1 MSRGYLRFALVSLLA
16 IWLLSGCGTKSHSL
30 LVIENS
36 KYDMAGTID
45 KFSKLFAKKG
55 YKKVD
60 IIDNTVIAK
69 RENIYLRPLKALVIN
84 NDKISSALMTCNAS
98 LAIEMPI
105 RISIYEELGG
115 NVKYS
120 YTQPEYWS
128 LKHNIKD
135 KNCISVVLQIARD
148 FDEISSQIAKSDK

>member
-1 MSRGYLRFALVSLLA
+1 
-16 IWLLSGCGTKSHSL
+16 
-30 LVIENS
+30 
-36 KYDMAGTID
+36 
-45 KFSKLFAKKG
+45 
-55 YKKVD
+55 
-60 IIDNTVIAK
+60 
-69 RENIYLRPLKALVIN
+69 VIN